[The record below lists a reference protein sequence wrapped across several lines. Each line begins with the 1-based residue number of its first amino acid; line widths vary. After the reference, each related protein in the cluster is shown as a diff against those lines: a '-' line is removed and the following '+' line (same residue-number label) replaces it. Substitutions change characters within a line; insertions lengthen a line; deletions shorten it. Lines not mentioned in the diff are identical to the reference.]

1 MKMNIPFNLEPYVR
15 RPDGDGHTYSVPAN
29 CAEEFDQISNEI
41 DELETGS
48 DEWYEKIRLFEDRF
62 GQFRI
67 GGSDYDIVMWI
78 NPEDLK

>member
-1 MKMNIPFNLEPYVR
+1 MNIPLNLEPYVCR
-15 RPDGDGHTYSVPAN
+15 TDDDGHTYFIPAN

-41 DELETGS
+41 DKLKIDS
-48 DEWYEKIRLFEDRF
+48 DEWYEKIRLFVDRF